1 MKNSKKNTM
10 EIKKNNSKCTNF
22 TMKNLNKTSNL
33 KLGLQY
39 SSIVGVI
46 IQVTANFALALRSK
60 PITSDLGK
68 TIWLSEFLVAGSR
81 CQDII
86 LQDFIL
92 KY

>member
-1 MKNSKKNTM
+1 MYKFYNEKLKWDR
-10 EIKKNNSKCTNF
+10 
-22 TMKNLNKTSNL
+22 SNL

-81 CQDII
+81 CQDTYSRI
-86 LQDFIL
+86 LS
-92 KY
+92 